1 LIGIHLE
8 KGAPVRLLNT
18 FTNLLRHRR
27 IAPVAVVA
35 LLSVALVSQANAVPL
50 LYNTGVDDSG
60 NALAA
65 GAADPHYKL
74 IASDD
79 AAFPAPPTA
88 SAFVTQPILPAGW
101 LPNTTSGAA
110 SQWISPN
117 QWQTEPDVQNP
128 PSPIGNV
135 AGTYIYELT
144 FDLTGLDPKNV
155 SISGAWAVGSV
166 GLLYLNSQYVL
177 GTTNINGA
185 GSLSGFSIPAG
196 SNFSAGVNHLDFV
209 VITGGPVT
217 GLRVEGISVGIP
229 EPSTVV
235 LAGLGVVGL
244 VLARVRRNRKG

>member
-1 LIGIHLE
+1 MRLIT
-8 KGAPVRLLNT
+8 N

-27 IAPVAVVA
+27 VAPVALAA
-35 LLSVALVSQANAVPL
+35 LLAATLIGQASATPL

-65 GAADPHYKL
+65 GVADPHYKL

-79 AAFPAPPTA
+79 PAFPAPPAA
-88 SAFVTQPILPAGW
+88 SAFVTNSDLPSAW
-101 LPNTTSGAA
+101 LPNTPTGAA

-117 QWQTEPDVQNP
+117 AVQTEPDANP
-128 PSPIGNV
+128 PANIGNV

-144 FDLTGLDPKNV
+144 FDLTGLDPSKV
-155 SISGAWAVGSV
+155 SINGAWAVDSV

-177 GTTNINGA
+177 GTTNIA
-185 GSLSGFSIPAG
+185 GPAGLSGFSIPAG
-196 SNFSAGVNHLDFV
+196 SNFVAGVNHLDFV
-209 VITGGPVT
+209 VITGGPTT
-217 GLRVEGISVGIP
+217 GLRVEGITVGIP

-244 VLARVRRNRKG
+244 VFARVRRIRKG